1 MIRLRPF
8 EKMAYEEIR
17 DEYLKQLVDAEAV
30 EFDAGD
36 VLGRDSNE
44 TDEKSKNSYA
54 KLADFPALQ
63 QYLYDD
69 NKKIIRPNL
78 RQILIGPDEA
88 PRSLGGKG
96 NLITMRS
103 VFEKIILDIE
113 GKSSDISKPAVD
125 VCQQIF
131 KYNRLN
137 AVGKKFSESL
147 EPIAYWLQ
155 RQLCVRV
162 CPYCN
167 RMYTTTLYGK
177 NGVRPDFDHFYP
189 QSIYPYLAVS
199 LFNLIPSCNICNKA
213 KFNYAEI
220 ERDINKNKKNTTF
233 TYRQKKSIIYPY
245 DEAYNELH
253 MKISF
258 RAIFYDNKVI
268 MGQSDNFTIELR
280 PTEYS
285 KKIEFEN
292 LVPIKTELNERFKY
306 KINSKTVDNE
316 ETAINSETVDNE
328 ETAINEELAFWDRV
342 KNTIDLLRLEEHY
355 NEHKFEIMKI
365 MRIHYEYTQVAK
377 HFIMQ
382 PLNNQTA
389 TAHMDVLFTR
399 DLLYFASLQPE
410 EWGNSP
416 LNKLK
421 SDILDQL
428 DEIENIGIVY

>member
-8 EKMAYEEIR
+8 EKMTYKEIR
-17 DEYLKQLVDAEAV
+17 DGYLKQLVDVEAV
-30 EFDAGD
+30 EFDEVDILDNGPSKADG
-36 VLGRDSNE
+36 
-44 TDEKSKNSYA
+44 KSKHFYD
-54 KLADFPALQ
+54 KLAAFPALQ

-69 NKKIIRPNL
+69 NKKIIRYNL

-96 NLITMRS
+96 DLITMRS

-113 GKSSDISKPAVD
+113 GDTSEITKTAVG
-125 VCQQIF
+125 VCKQIF
-131 KYNRLN
+131 KYERLN
-137 AVGKKFSESL
+137 AVRKELSE
-147 EPIAYWLQ
+147 PMAYWLQ

-177 NGVRPDFDHFYP
+177 KRVRPDFDHFYP
-189 QSIYPYLAVS
+189 QSRYPYLAVS

-213 KFNYAEI
+213 KFDYAEI
-220 ERDINKNKKNTTF
+220 KEDIIKKTENRTF

-245 DEAYNELH
+245 DESYNELH
-253 MKISF
+253 MNISF
-258 RAIFYDNKVI
+258 RAIFYDYKVM
-268 MGQSDNFTIELR
+268 MGQSDDFTIELR
-280 PTEYS
+280 PIEYS

-292 LVPIKTELNERFKY
+292 LVPIKTELNERFRY
-306 KINSKTVDNE
+306 KINSETADDE
-316 ETAINSETVDNE
+316 ETAVKD
-328 ETAINEELAFWDRV
+328 ELAFWDRV
-342 KNTIDLLRLEEHY
+342 KNTIDLLRLEEFY
-355 NEHKFEIMKI
+355 NEHKSEIVKI

-377 HFIMQ
+377 CLIMQ
-382 PLNNQTA
+382 PLNNPTA
-389 TAHMDVLFTR
+389 MAHMDSLFTR

-428 DEIENIGIVY
+428 DEIVNIGIAY